1 MSTHTTTSTL
11 ADETRTT
18 TSTTHTVAPGI
29 TLTVTGQPGQWKV
42 WETDAAGELRYVG
55 TSTRQKADSAASDVH
70 DRVTDEKIAAAGL
83 QDMARADR
91 QAAADLA
98 ARKET
103 TQALWDALRAAV
115 PPATTPEPVNG
126 KATGGKKRRQRGGR
140 GRGHGRNRN
149 TTTIATTT
157 TTGTASPAKPRQRQR
172 KAAQPRAATVA
183 AKSTTEASTPTSQ
196 RRSTRPSRR
205 ERREGALAA
214 SVASVETAIAAAVT
228 PVVAAAVTVAEPVV
242 AVAAPP
248 APTRTTQVAR
258 TVAPPAAVPD
268 RTVDEGDDDVVE
280 AQWAVYV
287 QVDEHDGQPANLVGD
302 VGRLGDALSASLRT
316 VLGDRDAGRVRKS
329 MRAGGLITGPTVY
342 QAPAPRALRV
352 AAAPL
357 NSDDAATLLALKPG
371 VLADRVKAVV
381 DAKTA
386 RTKARPLASR

>member
-1 MSTHTTTSTL
+1 MSTQTTNAPTTTSTL
-11 ADETRTT
+11 AGETH

-42 WETDAAGELRYVG
+42 WETDTVDELRYVG
-55 TSTRQKADSAASDVH
+55 TSTRQKADSAASEVH
-70 DRVTDEKIAAAGL
+70 DRVTDAKIAAAGL

-91 QAAADLA
+91 QAAIELA

-115 PPATTPEPVNG
+115 PPTTTPEPVNA

-140 GRGHGRNRN
+140 GRGHRRNRV
-149 TTTIATTT
+149 TTT
-157 TTGTASPAKPRQRQR
+157 TAGTMSPSKPRQRQR
-172 KAAQPRAATVA
+172 QATQPRPATIA
-183 AKSTTEASTPTSQ
+183 AKSTTEASAPTSQ

-205 ERREGALAA
+205 ERREAA
-214 SVASVETAIAAAVT
+214 AAAVAE
-228 PVVAAAVTVAEPVV
+228 PVVAAAVTVAEPAA

-248 APTRTTQVAR
+248 APMRTTQVWR

-268 RTVDEGDDDVVE
+268 TTVDEGDDVVVE

-287 QVDEHDGQPANLVGD
+287 QVDAHDGQPANLVGD
-302 VGRLGDALSASLRT
+302 VGPLGDALSASLRT
-316 VLGDRDAGRVRKS
+316 VLGDRDAGRVRKA

-357 NSDDAATLLALKPG
+357 NTDDAATLLALTPG
-371 VLADRVKAVV
+371 VLANRVKAVV